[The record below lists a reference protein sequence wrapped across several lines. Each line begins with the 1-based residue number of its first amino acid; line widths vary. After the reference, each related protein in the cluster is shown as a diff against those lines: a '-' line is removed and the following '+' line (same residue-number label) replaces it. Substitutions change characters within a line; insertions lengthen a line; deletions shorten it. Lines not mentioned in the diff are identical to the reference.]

1 MVDYRLRI
9 EKDLA
14 TLPAN
19 GSAGSVGSST
29 DSSPSR
35 VRRRAMLFLV
45 LVAVGIFVFLLSLS
59 WSSVAIPIDEIVR
72 ILFGQEPERAAFR
85 TIIMDIR
92 LPRVLTAML
101 VGAALGIA
109 GLQMQTTF
117 RNPLADPFTL
127 GVLSG
132 ASFGAA
138 ITIIFVPMFLSGI
151 AATDQFVAIG
161 VFGNLSTVA
170 GSTLGAAAILG
181 IMLMLAS
188 RVRDMTIVLLA
199 GLVIASLLEAI
210 VTIFVFFADRERTRA
225 FVEWGLG
232 SFYRVRWDEMPFLGT
247 AVLIGLFAAF
257 LTSKALNALLLGE
270 NYAQSMGLNIRQ
282 ARLLILGSASLM
294 AGAVVA
300 YCGPIGF
307 LGIAIPHLAR
317 GLFGTS
323 DNRVLVPATILIGIV
338 LALACGI
345 LAELPGSS
353 ITLPLNAATALFGGP
368 IALSVLFRMRK
379 RGSVL

>member
-1 MVDYRLRI
+1 MVNYRLRI
-9 EKDLA
+9 EQDLA
-14 TLPAN
+14 SVPA
-19 GSAGSVGSST
+19 SMVGADAAQT
-29 DSSPSR
+29 TFNPPR
-35 VRRRAMLFLV
+35 IRRRAALFLV
-45 LVAVGIFVFLLSLS
+45 LAGLGIVVFLLSLS
-59 WSSVAIPIDEIVR
+59 WSSVSIPIDEIVR
-72 ILFGQEPERAAFR
+72 ILLGQEPERAAFR

-138 ITIIFVPMFLSGI
+138 ITIIFVPMFLGGLQL
-151 AATDQFVAIG
+151 TDQFMAVGAL
-161 VFGNLSTVA
+161 GNLSTVA
-170 GSTLGAAAILG
+170 GSTLGAAVILG
-181 IMLMLAS
+181 IMLLLAS

-199 GLVIASLLEAI
+199 GLVIASLLEAV

-247 AVLIGLFAAF
+247 AILIGLLAAF
-257 LTSKALNALLLGE
+257 LSSKALNALLLGE
-270 NYAQSMGLNIRQ
+270 NYAQSMGLNIRR
-282 ARLLILGSASLM
+282 ARLLILGGASLM

-317 GLFGTS
+317 GMFGTS

-345 LAELPGSS
+345 LAEMPGSS
-353 ITLPLNAATALFGGP
+353 ISLPLNAATALFGGP

>member
-1 MVDYRLRI
+1 MVNYRLRI
-9 EKDLA
+9 EQDLA
-14 TLPAN
+14 SVPVHAAGMETAN
-19 GSAGSVGSST
+19 IT
-29 DSSPSR
+29 FNPPR
-35 VRRRAMLFLV
+35 IRRRTVLFLI
-45 LVAVGIFVFLLSLS
+45 LAGLGIVVFLLSLS
-59 WSSVAIPIDEIVR
+59 WSSVSIPIDEILR
-72 ILFGQEPERAAFR
+72 ILLGYEPERAAFR

-101 VGAALGIA
+101 VGSALGIA

-138 ITIIFVPMFLSGI
+138 ITIIFVPMFLGSI
-151 AATDQFVAIG
+151 NATEQFMAIG
-161 VFGNLSTVA
+161 ILGNLSTVA
-170 GSTLGAAAILG
+170 GSTMGAAAILG
-181 IMLMLAS
+181 LMLLLAS

-199 GLVIASLLEAI
+199 GLVVASLLEAI

-232 SFYRVRWDEMPFLGT
+232 SFYRVRWDEMPFL
-247 AVLIGLFAAF
+247 AAAILVGLLAAW

-307 LGIAIPHLAR
+307 LGIAVPHLAR

-323 DNRVLVPATILIGIV
+323 DHRVLVPATILIGMV

-345 LAELPGSS
+345 LAEVPGSAV
-353 ITLPLNAATALFGGP
+353 TLPLNAATALFGGP
-368 IALSVLFRMRK
+368 IALWILFRMRK

>member
-1 MVDYRLRI
+1 MVNYRLRI
-9 EKDLA
+9 EQDLA
-14 TLPAN
+14 AVPTETVGRPL
-19 GSAGSVGSST
+19 SAQAF
-29 DSSPSR
+29 SPP
-35 VRRRAMLFLV
+35 RARPRAILFIMLAV
-45 LVAVGIFVFLLSLS
+45 LGIAVFLLSLS
-59 WSSVAIPIDEIVR
+59 WSSVSIPIDEIVR
-72 ILFGQEPERAAFR
+72 ILLGYEPERAAFR

-138 ITIIFVPMFLSGI
+138 ITIIFVPMFLGSI
-151 AATDQFVAIG
+151 SATEQFMAIG
-161 VFGNLSTVA
+161 ILGNLSTVA

-181 IMLMLAS
+181 LMLLLAS
-188 RVRDMTIVLLA
+188 QVRDMTIVLLA
-199 GLVIASLLEAI
+199 GLVVASLLEAI
-210 VTIFVFFADRERTRA
+210 VTVFVFFADRERTRA

-232 SFYRVRWDEMPFLGT
+232 SFYRVRWDEMPFLAT
-247 AVLIGLFAAF
+247 AILVGLLAAW
-257 LTSKALNALLLGE
+257 LTSKALNSLLLGE

-307 LGIAIPHLAR
+307 LGIAVPHLAR

-323 DNRVLVPATILIGIV
+323 DNRVLVPATILIGMV

-345 LAELPGSS
+345 LAEVPGSA

-368 IALSVLFRMRK
+368 IALWILFRMRK
-379 RGSVL
+379 QGSVL

>member
-1 MVDYRLRI
+1 MVNYRLRI
-9 EKDLA
+9 EQDLA
-14 TLPAN
+14 AVPTEV
-19 GSAGSVGSST
+19 VGTAPS
-29 DSSPSR
+29 DQAFSPPRARWR
-35 VRRRAMLFLV
+35 VILFLI
-45 LVAVGIFVFLLSLS
+45 LAALGIGVFLLSLS
-59 WSSVAIPIDEIVR
+59 WSSVAIPVDEIIR
-72 ILFGQEPERAAFR
+72 ILLGQEPERAAFR
-85 TIIMDIR
+85 TIIVDIR

-101 VGAALGIA
+101 VGAALGMA

-151 AATDQFVAIG
+151 AATDQFMAMG
-161 VFGNLSTVA
+161 ALGNLSTVA

-181 IMLMLAS
+181 LMLLLAS
-188 RVRDMTIVLLA
+188 QVRDMTIVLLA
-199 GLVIASLLEAI
+199 GLVVASLLEAI
-210 VTIFVFFADRERTRA
+210 VTVFVFFADRERTRA

-232 SFYRVRWDEMPFLGT
+232 SFYRVRWDEMPFLAT
-247 AVLIGLFAAF
+247 AVVTGLVVAW
-257 LTSKALNALLLGE
+257 LTSKALNSLLLGE

-282 ARLLILGSASLM
+282 SRLLILGSASLM

-307 LGIAIPHLAR
+307 LGIAVPHLAR

-323 DNRVLVPATILIGIV
+323 DHRVLVPATILIGMV

-345 LAELPGSS
+345 LAEVPGSA

-368 IALSVLFRMRK
+368 IALWILFRMRK
-379 RGSVL
+379 RGSIL

>member
-9 EKDLA
+9 EQDLA
-14 TLPAN
+14 AVPAAPV
-19 GSAGSVGSST
+19 GTGDSLRSAG
-29 DSSPSR
+29 PSR
-35 VRRRAMLFLV
+35 ARRRAVLFVILAA
-45 LVAVGIFVFLLSLS
+45 LGVAIFLLSLS
-59 WSSVAIPIDEIVR
+59 WSSVSIPLDEIVR
-72 ILFGQEPERAAFR
+72 ILTGGEAARAANR
-85 TIIMDIR
+85 TIILDIR

-138 ITIIFVPMFLSGI
+138 LTIIFVPMFLGGI
-151 AATDQFVAIG
+151 IASEQFVAVG
-161 VFGNLSTVA
+161 ALGNLSTVA

-232 SFYRVRWDEMPFLGT
+232 SFYRVRWDEMPYLGI
-247 AVLIGLFAAF
+247 AIIVGLIAAF

-282 ARLLILGSASLM
+282 ARLLILGGASLM

-307 LGIAIPHLAR
+307 LGIAVPHLAR

-323 DNRVLVPATILIGIV
+323 DNRVLVPATIGIGIV

>member
-1 MVDYRLRI
+1 MVNYRLRI
-9 EKDLA
+9 EQDLA
-14 TLPAN
+14 
-19 GSAGSVGSST
+19 SVPTSMVGADAAKT
-29 DSSPSR
+29 TFNPPR
-35 VRRRAMLFLV
+35 IRRRVALFLV
-45 LVAVGIFVFLLSLS
+45 LAGLGIIAFLVSLS
-59 WSSVAIPIDEIVR
+59 WSSVSIPVDEIVR
-72 ILFGQEPERAAFR
+72 ILLGQEPERAAFR

-138 ITIIFVPMFLSGI
+138 ITIIFVPMFLGGLQLS
-151 AATDQFVAIG
+151 DQFMAVGAL
-161 VFGNLSTVA
+161 GNLSTVA
-170 GSTLGAAAILG
+170 GSTLGAAVILG
-181 IMLMLAS
+181 IMLLLAS

-199 GLVIASLLEAI
+199 GLVIASLLEAV

-247 AVLIGLFAAF
+247 AILIGLLAAF
-257 LTSKALNALLLGE
+257 LSSKALNALLLGE
-270 NYAQSMGLNIRQ
+270 NYAQSMGLNIRR
-282 ARLLILGSASLM
+282 ARLLILGGASLM

-345 LAELPGSS
+345 LAEMPGSS

>member
-1 MVDYRLRI
+1 MVNYRLRI
-9 EKDLA
+9 EQDMA
-14 TLPAN
+14 AIPT
-19 GSAGSVGSST
+19 SVGVANA
-29 DSSPSR
+29 DLPSR
-35 VRRRAMLFLV
+35 ASQTRYRMLLF
-45 LVAVGIFVFLLSLS
+45 VGLGALSVFMFLLSLS
-59 WSSVAIPIDEIVR
+59 WSSVSIPIDEIVR
-72 ILFGQEPERAAFR
+72 ILLGYEPERAAFR
-85 TIIMDIR
+85 TIIIDIR
-92 LPRVLTAML
+92 LPRVLTAIL

-138 ITIIFVPMFLSGI
+138 VTIIFVPMFLGSI
-151 AATDQFVAIG
+151 SANEQFIAIG
-161 VFGNLSTVA
+161 FLGNLSTVA

-181 IMLMLAS
+181 LMLLLAS
-188 RVRDMTIVLLA
+188 QVRDMTIVLLA
-199 GLVIASLLEAI
+199 GLVVASLLEAI
-210 VTIFVFFADRERTRA
+210 ITVFVFFADRERTRA

-232 SFYRVRWDEMPFLGT
+232 SFYRVRWDEMPFLAG
-247 AVLIGLFAAF
+247 AIIIGLLVAW

-270 NYAQSMGLNIRQ
+270 NYAQSMGLNISQ

-307 LGIAIPHLAR
+307 LGIAVPHLAR

-323 DNRVLVPATILIGIV
+323 DHRVLVPATILIGIV

-345 LAELPGSS
+345 LAEVPGSA

-368 IALSVLFRMRK
+368 IALWILFRMRK

>member
-1 MVDYRLRI
+1 MVNYRLRI
-9 EKDLA
+9 EQDLA
-14 TLPAN
+14 ATPTET
-19 GSAGSVGSST
+19 VGTPLS
-29 DSSPSR
+29 DQAFSPP
-35 VRRRAMLFLV
+35 RARPRAILFIV
-45 LVAVGIFVFLLSLS
+45 LAALGIAVFLLSLS
-59 WSSVAIPIDEIVR
+59 WSSVSIPIDEIVR
-72 ILFGQEPERAAFR
+72 ILMGYEPERAAFR

-138 ITIIFVPMFLSGI
+138 ITIIFVPMFLGSI
-151 AATDQFVAIG
+151 NATEQFIAIG
-161 VFGNLSTVA
+161 ILGNLSTVA

-181 IMLMLAS
+181 LMLLLAS
-188 RVRDMTIVLLA
+188 QVRDMTIVLLA
-199 GLVIASLLEAI
+199 GLVVASLLEAI
-210 VTIFVFFADRERTRA
+210 VTVFVFFADRERTRA

-232 SFYRVRWDEMPFLGT
+232 SFYRVRWDEMPFLAT
-247 AVLIGLFAAF
+247 AILVGLLAAW
-257 LTSKALNALLLGE
+257 LTSKALNSLLLGE

-307 LGIAIPHLAR
+307 LGIAVPHLAR

-323 DNRVLVPATILIGIV
+323 DNRVLVPATILIGMV

-345 LAELPGSS
+345 LAEVPSS
-353 ITLPLNAATALFGGP
+353 AITLPLNAATALFGGP
-368 IALSVLFRMRK
+368 IALWILFRMRK
-379 RGSVL
+379 QGSVL

>member
-1 MVDYRLRI
+1 MVNYRLRI
-9 EKDLA
+9 EQDLA
-14 TLPAN
+14 AVPTATVGTLPSN
-19 GSAGSVGSST
+19 QT
-29 DSSPSR
+29 FSPP
-35 VRRRAMLFLV
+35 RARIRAILFIV
-45 LVAVGIFVFLLSLS
+45 LVALGIAVFLLSLS
-59 WSSVAIPIDEIVR
+59 WSSVSIPLDEILR
-72 ILFGQEPERAAFR
+72 ILLGYEPERAAFR

-138 ITIIFVPMFLSGI
+138 ITIIFVPMFLGSI
-151 AATDQFVAIG
+151 SATEQFIAIG
-161 VFGNLSTVA
+161 LLGNLSTVA

-181 IMLMLAS
+181 LMLLLAS
-188 RVRDMTIVLLA
+188 QVRDMTIVLLA
-199 GLVIASLLEAI
+199 GLVVASLLEAI
-210 VTIFVFFADRERTRA
+210 VTVFVFFADRERTRA

-232 SFYRVRWDEMPFLGT
+232 SFYRVRWDEMPFLAT
-247 AVLIGLFAAF
+247 AILIGLLAAW
-257 LTSKALNALLLGE
+257 LTSKALNSLLLGE

-307 LGIAIPHLAR
+307 LGIAVPHLAR

-323 DNRVLVPATILIGIV
+323 DNRVLVPATILIGMV

-345 LAELPGSS
+345 LAEVPGSA

-368 IALSVLFRMRK
+368 IALWILFRMRK